1 MLGKVVFGQ
10 LVVLWFLRSLSGIWL
25 ISNRRLESG
34 PIKPMRNA
42 QLSCLFWTCIE
53 FAKHFAALDPTR
65 LTRLWGVFI
74 APDGNMEAEKE
85 YLRGLASTWAEHT

>member
-25 ISNRRLESG
+25 ISNGRLASG

-42 QLSCLFWTCIE
+42 QLSCLFWTCME
-53 FAKHFAALDPTR
+53 FAKHYAALDLTR
-65 LTRLWGVFI
+65 LTRLWEFSLLQ
-74 APDGNMEAEKE
+74 MEIWRLKRSI
-85 YLRGLASTWAEHT
+85 YVGWP